1 MNWRIVIGDWESVR
15 DDAQRLRTE
24 VFVIEQ
30 GVPIE
35 LEWDE
40 SDEVSIHAVVY
51 GEDNQ
56 PIATGRLLPDGHIG
70 RMAVQKAL
78 RGTGIGRF
86 LLTSLLREAQR
97 LGHTTLVLHAQTYA
111 VGFYLRHGFQ
121 PEGSEFMEAGIP
133 HILMRYQFVA

>member
-56 PIATGRLLPDGHIG
+56 PTATGRLLPDGHIG

-78 RGTGIGRF
+78 RGT
-86 LLTSLLREAQR
+86 
-97 LGHTTLVLHAQTYA
+97 
-111 VGFYLRHGFQ
+111 
-121 PEGSEFMEAGIP
+121 
-133 HILMRYQFVA
+133 

>member
-78 RGTGIGRF
+78 RGTGIGSF
-86 LLTSLLREAQR
+86 LLTSLLHEAQR
-97 LGHTTLVLHAQTYA
+97 LGHTILVLHAQTYA

-133 HILMRYQFVA
+133 HMLMRYQFVA

>member
-56 PIATGRLLPDGHIG
+56 PIATGRLLPVGHIG

-86 LLTSLLREAQR
+86 LLTSLLHEAQR
-97 LGHTTLVLHAQTYA
+97 LGHTILVLHAQTYA

-133 HILMRYQFVA
+133 HMLMRYQFVA

>member
-1 MNWRIVIGDWESVR
+1 MSWRIVIGDWESVR

-56 PIATGRLLPDGHIG
+56 PIATGRL
-70 RMAVQKAL
+70 
-78 RGTGIGRF
+78 
-86 LLTSLLREAQR
+86 
-97 LGHTTLVLHAQTYA
+97 
-111 VGFYLRHGFQ
+111 
-121 PEGSEFMEAGIP
+121 
-133 HILMRYQFVA
+133 

>member
-30 GVPIE
+30 GVPID

-51 GEDNQ
+51 GEDKQ

-86 LLTSLLREAQR
+86 LLTSLLHEAQR
-97 LGHTTLVLHAQTYA
+97 LGHTILVLHAQTYA

-133 HILMRYQFVA
+133 HMLMRYQFVA

>member
-1 MNWRIVIGDWESVR
+1 MNWRIVIGDWESVC

-78 RGTGIGRF
+78 RETGIGRF

-133 HILMRYQFVA
+133 HMLMRYQFVA

>member
-133 HILMRYQFVA
+133 HMLMRYQFVA

>member
-1 MNWRIVIGDWESVR
+1 MSWRIVIGDWESVR

-78 RGTGIGRF
+78 RGLGIGRF
-86 LLTSLLREAQR
+86 LLTSLLNEAKR
-97 LGHTTLVLHAQTYA
+97 LGHTALVLHAQVSA
-111 VGFYLRHGFQ
+111 QGFYALHGFQ
-121 PEGSEFMEAGIP
+121 PKGLEFMEAGIP
-133 HILMRYQFVA
+133 HILMRCDLAS

>member
-86 LLTSLLREAQR
+86 LLTSLLHEAQR
-97 LGHTTLVLHAQTYA
+97 LGHTILVLHAQTYA

-121 PEGSEFMEAGIP
+121 AEGSEFMEAGIP
-133 HILMRYQFVA
+133 HMLMRLQLVS

>member
-1 MNWRIVIGDWESVR
+1 MNGRIVIGDWESVR

-86 LLTSLLREAQR
+86 LLTSLLHEAQR
-97 LGHTTLVLHAQTYA
+97 LGHTTLVLYAQTYA

-133 HILMRYQFVA
+133 HMLMRYQFVA

>member
-1 MNWRIVIGDWESVR
+1 MNWRIVIGDWESVC

-133 HILMRYQFVA
+133 HMLMRYQFVA

>member
-35 LEWDE
+35 IEWDE

-86 LLTSLLREAQR
+86 LLTSLLHEAQR

-121 PEGSEFMEAGIP
+121 SEGSEFMEAGIP
-133 HILMRYQFVA
+133 HMLMRYQFVA

>member
-78 RGTGIGRF
+78 RGSGIGRF
-86 LLTSLLREAQR
+86 LLTSLLHEAER

-133 HILMRYQFVA
+133 HMLMRYQFVA

>member
-1 MNWRIVIGDWESVR
+1 MSWRIVIGDWESVR

-86 LLTSLLREAQR
+86 LLTSLLHEAQR
-97 LGHTTLVLHAQTYA
+97 LDHTTLVLHAQTYA

-133 HILMRYQFVA
+133 HMLMRYQFVA

>member
-1 MNWRIVIGDWESVR
+1 
-15 DDAQRLRTE
+15 
-24 VFVIEQ
+24 
-30 GVPIE
+30 
-35 LEWDE
+35 
-40 SDEVSIHAVVY
+40 VSIHAVVY

-86 LLTSLLREAQR
+86 LLTSLLHEAQR

-133 HILMRYQFVA
+133 HMLMRYQFVA

>member
-51 GEDNQ
+51 GEDKQ

-86 LLTSLLREAQR
+86 LLTSLLHEAQR
-97 LGHTTLVLHAQTYA
+97 LGHTILVLHAQTYA

-133 HILMRYQFVA
+133 HMLMRYQFVA

>member
-1 MNWRIVIGDWESVR
+1 MNWRIVIGDWESVC

-51 GEDNQ
+51 CEDNQ

-133 HILMRYQFVA
+133 HMLMRYQFVA

>member
-51 GEDNQ
+51 G
-56 PIATGRLLPDGHIG
+56 
-70 RMAVQKAL
+70 
-78 RGTGIGRF
+78 
-86 LLTSLLREAQR
+86 
-97 LGHTTLVLHAQTYA
+97 
-111 VGFYLRHGFQ
+111 
-121 PEGSEFMEAGIP
+121 
-133 HILMRYQFVA
+133 

>member
-1 MNWRIVIGDWESVR
+1 MNWRIVIGDWESCR
-15 DDAQRLRTE
+15 EDAQRLRTE

-86 LLTSLLREAQR
+86 LLTSLLHEAQR

-133 HILMRYQFVA
+133 HILMQYQFGA

>member
-1 MNWRIVIGDWESVR
+1 MSWRIVIGDWESVR

-78 RGTGIGRF
+78 RGFGVGRF
-86 LLTSLLREAQR
+86 LLTSLLNEAKR
-97 LGHTTLVLHAQTYA
+97 LGHTALVLHAQSTA
-111 VGFYLRHGFQ
+111 KGFYELHGFQ
-121 PEGSEFMEAGIP
+121 SEGSEFMEAGIP
-133 HILMRYQFVA
+133 HILMKCDLSI

>member
-24 VFVIEQ
+24 VFVREQ

-86 LLTSLLREAQR
+86 ILTSLLHEAQR
-97 LGHTTLVLHAQTYA
+97 LGHTRLVLHAQTYA

-121 PEGSEFMEAGIP
+121 PEDSEFMEAGIP
-133 HILMRYQFVA
+133 HMLMRYQFVA